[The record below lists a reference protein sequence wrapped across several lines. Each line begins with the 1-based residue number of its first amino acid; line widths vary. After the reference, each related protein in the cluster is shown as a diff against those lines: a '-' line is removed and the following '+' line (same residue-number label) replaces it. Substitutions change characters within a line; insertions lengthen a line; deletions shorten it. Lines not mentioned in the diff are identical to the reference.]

1 MKHNISKGY
10 YKYTKSTFYERM
22 KIILVRN
29 TAIQNGIKNNKNGNV
44 WAKIFNDFRN
54 LQ

>member
-1 MKHNISKGY
+1 
-10 YKYTKSTFYERM
+10 M